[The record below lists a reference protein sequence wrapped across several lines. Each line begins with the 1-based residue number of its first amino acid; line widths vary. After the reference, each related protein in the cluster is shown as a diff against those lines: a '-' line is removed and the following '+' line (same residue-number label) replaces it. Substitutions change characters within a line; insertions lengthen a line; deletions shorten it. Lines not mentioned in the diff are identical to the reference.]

1 MEKTEKIESPRIIS
15 FRLLPSEIYLWKNYC
30 INIGISQSR
39 FLISKVNLF
48 LSLKPLK
55 EDDYNKKGIEVVK
68 KSRKYKQLLKIEKKN
83 SKDRLNISKSLN
95 LPKVS
100 LRLSKSILNEWD
112 SFRESRFVSRTAL
125 IRQTLNSFF
134 SDPLK
139 TLIKLEEKA
148 TERLSSVISFLI
160 CEIGSIDFQRL
171 IDIFNNKVDPSTLQR
186 VLDKLEEEGTI
197 TRKGQRD
204 NYVPTNPPEYRGGS
218 LMLGELLS
226 RFI

>member
-1 MEKTEKIESPRIIS
+1 MEKIESPRIIS

-30 INIGISQSR
+30 INVRISQSR
-39 FLISKVNLF
+39 FLISKVNRF

-55 EDDYNKKGIEVVK
+55 EDEDNEIAINAVK
-68 KSRKYKQLLKIEKKN
+68 KSRKYKQLLKIEKIN
-83 SKDRLNISKSLN
+83 SKDKLNISNSLN

-100 LRLSKSILNEWD
+100 LRLSKSTLNEWD
-112 SFRESRFVSRTAL
+112 SFRESRYISRTAL

-139 TLIKLEEKA
+139 SLIKFEEKT

-160 CEIGSIDFQRL
+160 CEVGSIDFKRL
-171 IDIFNNKVDPSTLQR
+171 IDIFNSKVDPSTLQH

-204 NYVPTNPPEYRGGS
+204 NYVPTNPPGYRSGS

>member
-1 MEKTEKIESPRIIS
+1 MEKIESPRIIS

-30 INIGISQSR
+30 INIRISQSR
-39 FLISKVNLF
+39 FLISKVNRF

-55 EDDYNKKGIEVVK
+55 EDEDNEIAINAVK
-68 KSRKYKQLLKIEKKN
+68 KSRKYKQLLKIEKLN
-83 SKDRLNISKSLN
+83 SKDKLNISNSLN

-100 LRLSKSILNEWD
+100 LRLSKLTLNEWD
-112 SFRESRFVSRTAL
+112 SYRESRYISRTAL

-139 TLIKLEEKA
+139 TLIKFEEKT

-160 CEIGSIDFQRL
+160 CEVGSIDFKRL
-171 IDIFNNKVDPSTLQR
+171 IDIFNSPSTLQH
-186 VLDKLEEEGTI
+186 VLDKLEEEGMI

>member
-1 MEKTEKIESPRIIS
+1 MEKIESPRIIS

-30 INIGISQSR
+30 INIGISR
-39 FLISKVNLF
+39 TGFLISKVNRF

-55 EDDYNKKGIEVVK
+55 EDDDSEKAINSIK
-68 KSRKYKQLLKIEKKN
+68 KSRQYKQLLKIEKRN
-83 SKDRLNISKSLN
+83 SKDKLNISNSLK

-100 LRLSKSILNEWD
+100 LRLSKSTLNEWD
-112 SFRESRFVSRTAL
+112 SYRESRYISRTAL

-134 SDPLK
+134 SDPLEN
-139 TLIKLEEKA
+139 LIIFDENTKK
-148 TERLSSVISFLI
+148 RLSSVISFLI
-160 CEIGSIDFQRL
+160 CEVGSIDSQRL
-171 IDIFNNKVDPSTLQR
+171 IDIFNNKVDPSTLQQ

>member
-1 MEKTEKIESPRIIS
+1 MERIESPRIIS
-15 FRLLPSEIYLWKNYC
+15 FRLIPSEIYLWKNYC

>member
-1 MEKTEKIESPRIIS
+1 MERIESPRIIS

-55 EDDYNKKGIEVVK
+55 EDDYNKKGIIVVK

-112 SFRESRFVSRTAL
+112 SFRESRFISRTAL

-139 TLIKLEEKA
+139 TLIKFEEKA

>member
-1 MEKTEKIESPRIIS
+1 MEKIESPRIIS

-30 INIGISQSR
+30 INIRISQSR
-39 FLISKVNLF
+39 FLISKVNRF
-48 LSLKPLK
+48 LSLKPLN
-55 EDDYNKKGIEVVK
+55 EDYDNEKTIDAVK
-68 KSRKYKQLLKIEKKN
+68 KNRKYKQLLKIEKTN
-83 SKDRLNISKSLN
+83 SKDKLNISNSLN

-100 LRLSKSILNEWD
+100 LRLSKSTLNEWD
-112 SFRESRFVSRTAL
+112 NYRKSRYISRTAL

-139 TLIKLEEKA
+139 SLIKFEEKT

-160 CEIGSIDFQRL
+160 CEVGSIDFKRL
-171 IDIFNNKVDPSTLQR
+171 IDIFNSKVDPSTLQH
-186 VLDKLEEEGTI
+186 VLDKLEEEGMI

-204 NYVPTNPPEYRGGS
+204 NYVPTNPPEYRSGS

>member
-1 MEKTEKIESPRIIS
+1 MERIESPRIIS

-39 FLISKVNLF
+39 FLVSKVNRF

-55 EDDYNKKGIEVVK
+55 EDGDDEMAIDAVK

-83 SKDRLNISKSLN
+83 SKDKLNISNSLK

-100 LRLSKSILNEWD
+100 LRLSKSTLNEWD
-112 SFRESRFVSRTAL
+112 SYRESRYISRTAL
-125 IRQTLNSFF
+125 IRQTLSRFF

-139 TLIKLEEKA
+139 TLIKFEEKT

-160 CEIGSIDFQRL
+160 CEVGSIDFQRL
-171 IDIFNNKVDPSTLQR
+171 NEIFDKKVDSSTLQQ

-204 NYVPTNPPEYRGGS
+204 NYIPTNPPEYRSGS

>member
-1 MEKTEKIESPRIIS
+1 M
-15 FRLLPSEIYLWKNYC
+15 
-30 INIGISQSR
+30 
-39 FLISKVNLF
+39 
-48 LSLKPLK
+48 K
-55 EDDYNKKGIEVVK
+55 EDEDNEIAINAVK
-68 KSRKYKQLLKIEKKN
+68 KSRKYKQLLKIEKLN
-83 SKDRLNISKSLN
+83 SKDKLNISNSLN

-100 LRLSKSILNEWD
+100 LRLSKLTLNEWD
-112 SFRESRFVSRTAL
+112 SYRESRYISRTAL

-139 TLIKLEEKA
+139 TLIKFEEKT

-160 CEIGSIDFQRL
+160 CEVGSIDFKRL
-171 IDIFNNKVDPSTLQR
+171 IDIFNSKVDPSTLQH
-186 VLDKLEEEGTI
+186 VLDKLEEEGMI

>member
-1 MEKTEKIESPRIIS
+1 MEKIESPRIIS
-15 FRLLPSEIYLWKNYC
+15 FRLLSSEIYLWKNYC
-30 INIGISQSR
+30 INIRISQSR
-39 FLISKVNLF
+39 FLISKVNRF
-48 LSLKPLK
+48 LSLKPLN
-55 EDDYNKKGIEVVK
+55 EDYDNEKTIDAVK
-68 KSRKYKQLLKIEKKN
+68 KNRKYKQLLKIEKTN
-83 SKDRLNISKSLN
+83 SKDKLNISNSLN

-100 LRLSKSILNEWD
+100 LRLSKSTLNEWD
-112 SFRESRFVSRTAL
+112 SYRKSRYISRTAL

-139 TLIKLEEKA
+139 SLIKFEEKT

-160 CEIGSIDFQRL
+160 CEVGSIDFKRL
-171 IDIFNNKVDPSTLQR
+171 IDIFNSKVDPSTLQH
-186 VLDKLEEEGTI
+186 VLDKLEEEGII

-204 NYVPTNPPEYRGGS
+204 NYVPTNPPEYRSGS

>member
-1 MEKTEKIESPRIIS
+1 MEKIESPRIIS

-30 INIGISQSR
+30 INIRISQSR
-39 FLISKVNLF
+39 FLISKVNRF

-55 EDDYNKKGIEVVK
+55 EDEDNEIAINAVK
-68 KSRKYKQLLKIEKKN
+68 KSRKYKQLLKIEKLN
-83 SKDRLNISKSLN
+83 SKDKLNISNSLN

-100 LRLSKSILNEWD
+100 LRLSKLTLNEWD
-112 SFRESRFVSRTAL
+112 SYRESRYISRTAL

-139 TLIKLEEKA
+139 TLIKFEEKT

-160 CEIGSIDFQRL
+160 CEVGSIDFKRL
-171 IDIFNNKVDPSTLQR
+171 IDIFNSKVDPSTLQH
-186 VLDKLEEEGTI
+186 VLDKLEEEGMI

>member
-1 MEKTEKIESPRIIS
+1 MERIESPRIIS
-15 FRLLPSEIYLWKNYC
+15 FKLLPSEIYLWKNYC

-39 FLISKVNLF
+39 FLILKVNRF

-55 EDDYNKKGIEVVK
+55 EDDDNEMAIDAVK

-83 SKDRLNISKSLN
+83 SKDNLNISNSLK

-100 LRLSKSILNEWD
+100 LRLSKSTLNEWD
-112 SFRESRFVSRTAL
+112 SYRESRYISRTAL

-134 SDPLK
+134 CDPLK
-139 TLIKLEEKA
+139 SLIKFEEKT

-160 CEIGSIDFQRL
+160 CEVGSIDFQRL
-171 IDIFNNKVDPSTLQR
+171 IDIFNNKVDPSTLQK

>member
-1 MEKTEKIESPRIIS
+1 MEKIESPRIIS
-15 FRLLPSEIYLWKNYC
+15 FKILPSELYIWKLYVKS
-30 INIGISQSR
+30 IGKTASR
-39 FLISKVNLF
+39 FLISKVDQF

-55 EDDYNKKGIEVVK
+55 EDDYNQNSIDAIK
-68 KSRKYKQLLKIEKKN
+68 KSRKYKQLLKNEENERNAIVN
-83 SKDRLNISKSLN
+83 LSKSLQ
-95 LPKVS
+95 LTKVS
-100 LRLSKSILNEWD
+100 LRLSKLTLKDWD
-112 SFRESRFVSRTAL
+112 NYRKSRYISRTAL

-139 TLIKLEEKA
+139 SLIKFEEKT

-160 CEIGSIDFQRL
+160 CEVGTIDFKRL
-171 IDIFNNKVDPSTLQR
+171 IDIFNSKVDPSTLQH

-204 NYVPTNPPEYRGGS
+204 NYVPTNPPGYRSGS